1 MYTYFDVYFIAREV
15 EAKQKADLAM
25 RNLQMELRTAMANI
39 KQVQYTSL
47 LFAKKSSTNRVSNCT
62 KNVFK
67 QIECK

>member
-39 KQVQYTSL
+39 KQV
-47 LFAKKSSTNRVSNCT
+47 
-62 KNVFK
+62 
-67 QIECK
+67 